1 MAAAKKNSREDSAW
15 LVTRARDSLKSDP
28 HAAKAWLITARTLF
42 PGEFSVQYEA
52 YSVEQAA
59 GNTTGAAKMLYDM
72 FTQFSDETILQA
84 EVHKMTSALQSDSRD
99 PDTVFY
105 TGMFESLPS
114 SAQRDVLLKSAE
126 KSGNAVDHCR
136 LMLLLLTR
144 FPDTRPE
151 HGVKLV
157 DTLLDTEKRESLPS
171 PVNCYRKLLVCD
183 TIPLVC
189 SSPDI
194 DVSHKQLYR
203 WLQKAME
210 FYICF
215 LTQPPCREGSKGPVL
230 SSDKSPLKRQ
240 ASVFGGLTRHASIEG
255 LTDKESVVL
264 DPWERL
270 HELMM
275 TIGCRCG
282 WEINM
287 ASLQEERSLSDK
299 WLCLKDLYNK
309 ESDDLEDS
317 SQRKHILYSATFLL
331 YQCVHNYTVAVQP
344 ELFSGSTSHSPP
356 LVLVEDIRN
365 RPAVKER
372 KSGKP
377 VKKRRKLEAGEDRG
391 TSDDEAGQR
400 SGRANI
406 QMSKSGQVP
415 PEGMA
420 SFRTAIDCWKLLHK
434 QHVMEKDFSR
444 LNQHWKT
451 EGWVWLQS
459 FIIDMLL
466 YQGDQQKAVSLLEE
480 LLGSCSGKDQE
491 DNRQTLLRLSLQ
503 LSSCQFCLGNY
514 QRACELALDAIAE
527 LPVEVQPGDT
537 VPSKQQKADKESR
550 QLLMLSCTEADILPY
565 CVHVLVTCLKRNALG
580 DSEDDMSLGH
590 LMVMLQYDWPSQEA
604 LFIKAV
610 EKIVQQGSFT
620 YNIFFN
626 YVINID
632 MLEEFAFLKTPE
644 GGKINLDLLPVST
657 TAISRQRTVTRG
669 VHKGVK
675 EDFRLAMERQVARC
689 SEHVDTLIKKF
700 LTEERD
706 IILQNLL

>member
-1 MAAAKKNSREDSAW
+1 MAAVKRNSREDSAW
-15 LVTRARDSLKSDP
+15 LVNRARESLKSDP

-72 FTQFSDETILQA
+72 FTQFSDESILQA

-105 TGMFESLPS
+105 AGMFESLPS

-240 ASVFGGLTRHASIEG
+240 SSVFGGMSRHAVIEG
-255 LTDKESVVL
+255 LTDKESVVP

-309 ESDDLEDS
+309 ESEDLEDS

-344 ELFSGSTSHSPP
+344 ELFSGSTSHSAP

-365 RPAVKER
+365 RAAVKER

-406 QMSKSGQVP
+406 QMSKTGQMP

-420 SFRTAIDCWKLLHK
+420 SFRTAIDCWRLLHK
-434 QHVMEKDFSR
+434 QHAMEKDFTR

-480 LLGSCSGKDQE
+480 LLGSCGGRDPD

-503 LSSCQFCLGNY
+503 LSSCHFCLGNY

-527 LPVEVQPGDT
+527 LPVEAQPGDT
-537 VPSKQQKADKESR
+537 ASSKQQKADKESR

-580 DSEDDMSLGH
+580 ESEDDMSLGH
-590 LMVMLQYDWPSQEA
+590 LMVMLQYDWPSQEE

-657 TAISRQRTVTRG
+657 IAISRQRTVTRG

-689 SEHVDTLIKKF
+689 SEHVDTLTKKF